1 MAMTPHRVPLPGSE
15 RAALPGARAVGT
27 PHPEE
32 RLEVT
37 IDVRSRSAIKG
48 LPAAEPLGA
57 LLPHERQYLSREAFA
72 ATHGADP
79 NDLAKVEAFA
89 HEHGLTMVEVS
100 AAKRSIKLS
109 GTVADLSAAFGVYL
123 ATYEYPGGTYR
134 GRVGPIHVPA
144 ELAEIIQA
152 VRGLDNRPQAKP
164 HFRVLPETLA
174 ATVSPA
180 AGRAPHAGSRAF
192 TPLQIGRLYD
202 FPTGVTGQGQC
213 IAIIE
218 LGGGYRT
225 RDLQAYF
232 AQLGLPT
239 PTVKAISVDGGHNH
253 PTGNPQGPDGEVMLD
268 LEVAGAVAPGAT
280 LAVYFAPNT
289 DQGFLDAIKAAI
301 HDPQNHPAVLSISWG
316 GPESSWTAQSLQ
328 AYDQAFQEAALLGVT
343 VCCAAG
349 DEGSSDGVSDGQA
362 HVDFPASSP
371 HVLGC
376 GGTRLEGSNTN
387 ISTEVVW
394 NDGEIGGAGGGG
406 ISDFFPLPTY
416 QNAAPV
422 PPSANPGG
430 KPGRG
435 VPDIAGDADPATG
448 YEIRV
453 DGRQA
458 VFGGTSAV
466 APLWAG
472 LLALINQ
479 QLGHPVGYL
488 NPLLYSSPLA
498 TAGAFHDITTGTNG
512 VYQAGPGWDP
522 CTGLGSPDGTKL
534 MQALTGPAG
543 TAAGGQPRR
552 ETRGGRA

>member
-1 MAMTPHRVPLPGSE
+1 MASTPNRVPIPGSE
-15 RAALPGARAVGT
+15 RAALLGARAVGT
-27 PHPEE
+27 PHPDE

-37 IDVRSRSAIKG
+37 VEVRSRSAIRG

-57 LLPHERQYLSREAFA
+57 LPPRERQYLSREAFA
-72 ATHGADP
+72 ATYGADP

-89 HEHGLTMVEVS
+89 HEHGLTVVEASV
-100 AAKRSIKLS
+100 AKRSVKLS

-144 ELAEIIQA
+144 ELAAIILA
-152 VRGLDNRPQAKP
+152 VHGLDDRPQAKP
-164 HFRVLPETLA
+164 HFRVLTETLTA
-174 ATVSPA
+174 GVSPA

-192 TPLQIGRLYD
+192 TPLQIAQLYD
-202 FPTGVTGQGQC
+202 FPTEVTGQGQC

-239 PTVKAISVDGGHNH
+239 PAIKAIAVDGGHNH

-289 DQGFLDAIKAAI
+289 NRGFLDAIKAAI
-301 HDPQNHPAVLSISWG
+301 HDPQNQPSVISISWG

-328 AYDQAFQEAALLGVT
+328 AYDQAFQEAALLGVM

-349 DEGSSDGVSDGQA
+349 DDGSSDGVGDGQA

-371 HVLGC
+371 YVLAC
-376 GGTRLEGSNTN
+376 GGTRLEGSTSS
-387 ISTEVVW
+387 ISAEVVW
-394 NDGEIGGAGGGG
+394 NEGALGGATGGG
-406 ISDFFPLPTY
+406 ISDFFPVPTF
-416 QNAAPV
+416 QRTANV
-422 PPSANPGG
+422 PPSVNPGG
-430 KPGRG
+430 RAGRG
-435 VPDIAGDADPATG
+435 VPDVAGDADPATG
-448 YEIRV
+448 YQIRV
-453 DGRQA
+453 DGRQL

-466 APLWAG
+466 SPLWAG
-472 LLALINQ
+472 LIALINQ
-479 QLGHPVGYL
+479 HLGHPVGYL
-488 NPLLYSSPLA
+488 NPLLYSSQLA
-498 TAGAFHDITTGTNG
+498 TAGVFHDITTGDNG
-512 VYQAGPGWDP
+512 DYHARQGWDP
-522 CTGLGSPDGTKL
+522 CTGLGSPDGAKL
-534 MQALTGPAG
+534 MLALTGPAG
-543 TAAGGQPRR
+543 SAAGGQPRR
-552 ETRGGRA
+552 GRT